1 MDPALPAEEITMCD
15 ARRTDMSVKMA
26 RMTKRKRTKYRRQAY
41 AAGMLGKTSVS
52 PTLLSRPDRP
62 ID

>member
-1 MDPALPAEEITMCD
+1 
-15 ARRTDMSVKMA
+15 MSAKLA
-26 RMTKRKRTKYRRQAY
+26 RMTKRNRTKYRRQAY

-62 ID
+62 IDRTPRDLDNKRAA